1 LLIHA
6 LVAKTQP
13 DKVVRWCRDGD
24 FLRPVFS
31 ASRVH
36 HISDLHSKFA
46 LGPHHVWKYGSH
58 SICDRWDYAKKQERN
73 GTKIYMSASCYAG
86 RP

>member
-1 LLIHA
+1 MHA

-13 DKVVRWCRDGD
+13 DSFARWCGYGNFGD

-36 HISDLHSKFA
+36 YISDLHSKFA
-46 LGPHHVWKYGSH
+46 LGPHHVWKYGRH
-58 SICDRWDYAKKQERN
+58 SIC
-73 GTKIYMSASCYAG
+73 GG
-86 RP
+86 